1 MFNQCRIKGMYIK
14 NAMIILS
21 CFVLFSYTA
30 VSEEKKLTLE
40 DKSIIEKLKP
50 FTAINKKAL
59 N

>member
-1 MFNQCRIKGMYIK
+1 MYIK